1 MFQTPVRVVQ
11 TLRPNVAAGVL
22 TATAV
27 STVVFSATPFLVRGV
42 AVDQDVS
49 VSAVGIIS
57 TAQLTGF
64 SLTTWA
70 AGRFLRARRR
80 MLVLAVAI
88 GVLANLASG
97 WAPWFSFL
105 VGTRLVSGVSLGLI
119 AWIAW
124 AEVFGDNNKVGD
136 VAVIGPLVGT
146 ISAPIIAAVID
157 QSGPD
162 ALFYGIALI
171 YLIPLAFIRTTNLD
185 AAARPK
191 QPRNRPTRAATAILL
206 SLGTISC
213 GGSAVFVFASVI
225 GQDEV
230 GLSPLVVSLVF
241 SANALA
247 SVPSAR
253 YRGPRKLPGFWMCV
267 TGAAAVTI
275 GVVHDPIAFWIALP
289 VWGFAFWMGIPGAFS
304 LLAERSIYPNERAG
318 DAQSVMAVGRVVGP
332 LLGGAMIAISPATL
346 GLVGGGIMAIAGLAM
361 LYVEWRI
368 HPDVLGELVTS
379 RA

>member
-11 TLRPNVAAGVL
+11 TLRPKVAAGVL

-42 AVDQDVS
+42 AIDQDVS
-49 VSAVGIIS
+49 VSTVGIIS
-57 TAQLTGF
+57 TAQLAGF
-64 SLTTWA
+64 GLTTWA

-80 MLVLAVAI
+80 MLVIAVLI
-88 GVLANLASG
+88 GALANLASG

-105 VGTRLVSGVSLGLI
+105 VGARIVSGVSLGLI

-124 AEVFGDNNKVGD
+124 AEVFGDDDKTGD

-146 ISAPIIAAVID
+146 IGAPIIATVID
-157 QSGPD
+157 KSGPD
-162 ALFYGIALI
+162 ALFYGLAAI
-171 YLIPLAFIRTTNLD
+171 YLVPLFFIRTTNLD

-191 QPRNRPTRAATAILL
+191 HARNRPTRAAAAILL
-206 SLGTISC
+206 ALGMITC

-230 GLSPLVVSLVF
+230 GLDPFVVSLVF

-253 YRGPRKLPGFWMCV
+253 YRGTRKLPGFWMIV
-267 TGAAAVTI
+267 TGLAAVTVGTI
-275 GVVHDPIAFWIALP
+275 HHPVAFWIALP
-289 VWGFAFWMGIPGAFS
+289 VWGFAFWMGTPGAFS
-304 LLAERSIYPNERAG
+304 LLAERSKFPAERAG
-318 DAQSVMAVGRVVGP
+318 DAQSIMAIGRVLGP
-332 LLGGAMIAISPATL
+332 LLGGAMFAISPGVL
-346 GLVGGGIMAIAGLAM
+346 GLVGGGIMFFAGM
-361 LYVEWRI
+361 LMIYVEWRI
-368 HPDVLGELVTS
+368 RPNVLGELVRS
-379 RA
+379 

>member
-1 MFQTPVRVVQ
+1 MLQTPVRVIQ
-11 TLRPNVAAGVL
+11 TLRPKVAAGVL

-42 AVDQDVS
+42 ALDQDVS

-57 TAQLTGF
+57 TAQLAGF

-80 MLVLAVAI
+80 MLVIAVI
-88 GVLANLASG
+88 VGVIANLASG

-105 VGTRLVSGVSLGLI
+105 IGARLVSGVSLGLI

-124 AEVFGDNNKVGD
+124 AEVFGNDDKTGD

-146 ISAPIIAAVID
+146 ISSPIIAMVID

-162 ALFYGIALI
+162 LLFYGLAAI
-171 YLIPLAFIRTTNLD
+171 YLVPLFFIRTTNLD

-191 QPRNRPTRAATAILL
+191 QHRNRPTRAAAAILIA
-206 SLGTISC
+206 LGMSTC

-230 GLSPLVVSLVF
+230 GLSPFIVSLAF

-253 YRGPRKLPGFWMCV
+253 YRGNRKLPGLWMIV
-267 TGAAAVTI
+267 TAVAAVTV
-275 GVVHDPIAFWIALP
+275 GTLHAPLAFWIALP
-289 VWGFAFWMGIPGAFS
+289 AWGFAFWMGIPGAFS
-304 LLAERSIYPNERAG
+304 LLAERSKFPAERAG
-318 DAQSVMAVGRVVGP
+318 DAQSIMAAGRVIGP
-332 LLGGAMIAISPATL
+332 VLGGAMYAISPSTL
-346 GLVGGGIMAIAGLAM
+346 GLVGGGIMLAAGVLM
-361 LYVEWRI
+361 VYVEWRI
-368 HPDVLGELVTS
+368 RPDVLADLV
-379 RA
+379 R

>member
-1 MFQTPVRVVQ
+1 MLQTPVRVIQ
-11 TLRPNVAAGVL
+11 TLRPKVAAGVL

-42 AVDQDVS
+42 AIDQDVS
-49 VSAVGIIS
+49 VSTVGVIS
-57 TAQLTGF
+57 TAQLAGF

-80 MLVLAVAI
+80 MLVIAVII
-88 GVLANLASG
+88 GVIANLASG

-105 VGTRLVSGVSLGLI
+105 VGARMISGVSLGLI

-124 AEVFGDNNKVGD
+124 AEVFGNDDRTGD

-146 ISAPIIAAVID
+146 IASPIIAMVID

-162 ALFYGIALI
+162 LLFYGLAAI
-171 YLIPLAFIRTTNLD
+171 YLVPLFFIRTTNLD

-191 QPRNRPTRAATAILL
+191 QPRNRPTRAAAAILVA
-206 SLGTISC
+206 LGLTTC

-230 GLSPLVVSLVF
+230 GLSPFVVSLAF

-253 YRGPRKLPGFWMCV
+253 YRGTRKLPGFWMIV
-267 TGAAAVTI
+267 TALAAISI
-275 GVVHDPIAFWIALP
+275 GTLHYPAAFWIALP
-289 VWGFAFWMGIPGAFS
+289 AWGFAFWMGTPGAFS
-304 LLAERSIYPNERAG
+304 LLAERSKFPAERAG
-318 DAQSVMAVGRVVGP
+318 DAQSIMAAGRVIGP
-332 LLGGAMIAISPATL
+332 LLGGAMYAISPSAL
-346 GLVGGGIMAIAGLAM
+346 GLVGGGIMLVAGVLM
-361 LYVEWRI
+361 IYVEWRI
-368 HPDVLGELVTS
+368 RPDVLAEMV
-379 RA
+379 R

>member
-11 TLRPNVAAGVL
+11 TMRPNVAAGVL

-42 AVDQDVS
+42 ALDQDVS

-57 TAQLTGF
+57 TAQLAGF
-64 SLTTWA
+64 SLTAWV

-80 MLVLAVAI
+80 MLVIAVLVGA
-88 GVLANLASG
+88 LANLASG

-105 VGTRLVSGVSLGLI
+105 VGARLVSGVSLGLI

-124 AEVFGDNNKVGD
+124 AEAFGNDDKTGD

-146 ISAPIIAAVID
+146 IASPIIAMVID
-157 QSGPD
+157 RSGPD
-162 ALFYGIALI
+162 LLFYGLAVI
-171 YLIPLAFIRTTNLD
+171 YLVPLFFIRTTNLD

-191 QPRNRPTRAATAILL
+191 QARNRPTRAAFAILVA
-206 SLGTISC
+206 LGLTTC

-230 GLSPLVVSLVF
+230 GMSPFVVSLAF

-253 YRGPRKLPGFWMCV
+253 YRGPRRLPGLWMIV
-267 TGAAAVTI
+267 TAFAAIAI
-275 GVVHDPIAFWIALP
+275 GVVHHPAAFWIALP
-289 VWGFAFWMGIPGAFS
+289 IWGFAFWMAIPGAFS
-304 LLAERSIYPNERAG
+304 LLAERSKFPAERAG
-318 DAQSVMAVGRVVGP
+318 DAQSIMAAGRVVGP
-332 LLGGAMIAISPATL
+332 LLGGAMFAISPGVL
-346 GLVGGGIMAIAGLAM
+346 GLVGGGVMLVAGAIMVW
-361 LYVEWRI
+361 VEWRI
-368 HPDVLGELVTS
+368 RPDVLTSLVS
-379 RA
+379 